1 MYEDT
6 VVAGTRAVDSSFP
19 TATQPPTTSE
29 SAFQEIRL
37 PDPSPSP
44 SKPNWDISQLCLPQG
59 YFADAGESIPVAG
72 VRSGINQRLSW
83 GETPMRDTELDSLHK
98 VVCEGIDQLQRMSEI
113 GTGGQARILYREL
126 AQELEQRGTLD
137 ELKVLAT
144 HIEKQ
149 SGKRL
154 QFLRPGEDGVDV
166 AVARLKR
173 RAEHEQTRN
182 AELDHIRYL
191 DKTYRSLEPTAEELY
206 GEPESADSPFSPIHD
221 MWGPSLAH
229 EYGCAE
235 RALVSALE
243 VYLLTLPGE
252 MTCVTGQELLKKA
265 KTTDELIS
273 LLVSEEEMAEQTFG
287 PSWWSTP

>member
-1 MYEDT
+1 M
-6 VVAGTRAVDSSFP
+6 
-19 TATQPPTTSE
+19 
-29 SAFQEIRL
+29 RL
-37 PDPSPSP
+37 PGTSPLP
-44 SKPNWDISQLCLPQG
+44 SKPNWDIAQLRLPQG
-59 YFADAGESIPVAG
+59 YSADAGESILLTVPAAG
-72 VRSGINQRLSW
+72 VCGAINQRSSW
-83 GETPMRDTELDSLHK
+83 GETPMSDAELDSLHK
-98 VVCEGIDQLQRMSEI
+98 TVCKGIDQLQRMSEI
-113 GTGGQARILYREL
+113 GNGGRARILYRKL
-126 AQELEQRGTLD
+126 AEELEKRGTLD

-144 HIEKQ
+144 QIEEE

-154 QFLRPGEDGVDV
+154 QFLQPGEDGVDL

-206 GEPESADSPFSPIHD
+206 GQPEPADSPFIPIHD